1 MEAEDAVPN
10 FQRLSEEDIRSLT
23 VGVYQ
28 LKPAKSYT
36 QEHLNDASEFVIMI
50 NSDISDILRVQI
62 QSRHT
67 SARKYMMFIEFNEV
81 EIKTL
86 PM

>member
-10 FQRLSEEDIRSLT
+10 FPRLSEEDIRNLT

-28 LKPAKSYT
+28 LKLAKSYT

-67 SARKYMMFIEFNEV
+67 SARKYMIFIEFNEV